1 MPAACERSRAS
12 GWPFASSEQEGP
24 QDKNC
29 DGLSDMTIIPTCQG
43 NRSSHSNDTQEST
56 TTTHDIATTT
66 STGNNQ
72 GSGHRRTALGSGGRF
87 HRYGSNHYGYDIEQQ
102 QLEQQ
107 QQQQQQ
113 QQSQSHLAEDEYI
126 PTPQKNEQPA
136 PPLLQVRTKQ
146 LWYALPKQQVSPSY
160 STTPSD
166 LLSPTPSTMTTSLE
180 PSHPPSADPVTAT
193 TSSSTLPSSSSS
205 SSVAIDSSKDA
216 SPQEEGEH
224 PQEGSSSTVDDD
236 DEETRRLLERQ
247 RHHRVILS
255 GADSAVSLTGDEDL
269 TLRYGIQSTTS
280 SNTTTNNNNNSNSNG
295 NTATGPTLSMT
306 RAKTINAVAT
316 TLGFPGYHSAS
327 SGSDHAT
334 QHSSSVMATPTPT
347 GKYQQPP
354 PPINKSRTGSLS
366 SSTGGGWRRTQ
377 QAFSMIRPL
386 PQQMHQPLLAASGTS
401 TTVGAHEIGST
412 LPPQVPPQRPPR
424 PPPTESGDDAAVV
437 VDMGGGAT
445 GPPYPSQRL
454 PYFPTPTGIGNSNS
468 SSGGGKTGWEREDNQ
483 AGGSIFGFFRG
494 RKSSLSASGVTSS
507 SKGASGL
514 ATSNI
519 SYPIPMNQC
528 DLDLAPP
535 RPIFF
540 QSATVST
547 STPSP
552 PSTIPPTPKA
562 RSSSLSFASSPF
574 SAKGTES
581 STEAPTATVTTATA
595 PPPLSSSSSSTPA
608 PTASLAQ
615 TTLGRVAAAVVG
627 ATFGKRRSSVSSGAT
642 QNPSSGGGRGGI
654 TIAPAVAGTNDTTG
668 NQKKKGLSTLSS
680 HQHQYLPQ
688 SAADNSEKEEKIDG
702 ASGAEAAETGSS
714 SCSEL
719 SPSPS
724 PSPLQSQ
731 PQPTQMPS
739 ARPPSTTSSSP
750 TPASR
755 LSHYSL
761 ELETSSIPAP
771 GLTSQQLED
780 HPQHL
785 QRLQQ
790 AGPLSES
797 VVDYI
802 EQLYRTIQNRDLALT
817 LAQQQT
823 RSLQKELEQMKLTT
837 EQDKQA
843 LTDEVE
849 KTKEQMRLMDEN
861 FMAWRTKVHNEQ
873 LIIQEEYLHERLI
886 KQDRIEELEEE
897 LRDSQDEARRLRERL
912 MALEYEDGYTGSS
925 FNDRTTSHSED
936 EHDDDDYDDDVDD
949 DDQVDEDDDIESQR
963 QSRHRRRRSRHHVH
977 GIRLTSE
984 PGPMTLATHK
994 RRSQDFQQLEQRAL
1008 SYEQQVA
1015 ELLKQLE
1022 QQRAEHQQVLVEF
1035 RMRMHNKCL
1044 KLEEQVQ
1051 QAKVEAL
1058 MYTEMMHELAMENE
1072 DLRHSTAS
1080 SKGKKGKSKRRADS
1094 SSWRSFFDFNH
1105 EPVDEDDEEDE
1116 DEDEDEDNGERVYDR
1131 NDMEKGRINDSHMV
1145 DIDI

>member
-43 NRSSHSNDTQEST
+43 NRSSHPNDTQEST
-56 TTTHDIATTT
+56 TTTHDIVTTT
-66 STGNNQ
+66 STSNNQ
-72 GSGHRRTALGSGGRF
+72 SVGHQRTALGSGGRF

-102 QLEQQ
+102 KLE

-113 QQSQSHLAEDEYI
+113 QQSQSHLADDEYI
-126 PTPQKNEQPA
+126 PMPQKNEQPA
-136 PPLLQVRTKQ
+136 PPLLHVRTKQ

-166 LLSPTPSTMTTSLE
+166 LLSPTPSTTTNSLE
-180 PSHPPSADPVTAT
+180 PNHPPNVDPITAT
-193 TSSSTLPSSSSS
+193 TSSSTSPSSSSSS
-205 SSVAIDSSKDA
+205 SSVAIDSTKDT

-224 PQEGSSSTVDDD
+224 HQESSSSSSSKVEDD
-236 DEETRRLLERQ
+236 DEEARRLLERQ

-280 SNTTTNNNNNSNSNG
+280 SNTTTNNNSSNSNG

-306 RAKTINAVAT
+306 RTKTITAVAT
-316 TLGFPGYHSAS
+316 TLGFPGYHSTS

-334 QHSSSVMATPTPT
+334 QHSSSITATPTPT

-412 LPPQVPPQRPPR
+412 IPLQVPPQRPPR
-424 PPPTESGDDAAVV
+424 PPSTEGRDGAAVV
-437 VDMGGGAT
+437 VDMGGGGA

-454 PYFPTPTGIGNSNS
+454 PHFPTPTVIGSN
-468 SSGGGKTGWEREDNQ
+468 GGGDGKTGWEREDTQ
-483 AGGSIFGFFRG
+483 TGGSIFDFFRG
-494 RKSSLSASGVTSS
+494 RKSSLSASGGTSSSS

-514 ATSNI
+514 ATTNI

-574 SAKGTES
+574 SAKGSISPTET
-581 STEAPTATVTTATA
+581 STAATITATA
-595 PPPLSSSSSSTPA
+595 PPPPSSSSTPA

-615 TTLGRVAAAVVG
+615 TALGRVAAAVVG
-627 ATFGKRRSSVSSGAT
+627 ATFGKRRSSVSSGAA
-642 QNPSSGGGRGGI
+642 QNPSSGGGGGA
-654 TIAPAVAGTNDTTG
+654 TIAPAVAGTSDTSG
-668 NQKKKGLSTLSS
+668 NQKKKGLSTPPS
-680 HQHQYLPQ
+680 HQHQHLPQ
-688 SAADNSEKEEKIDG
+688 STADNGEKEEKIDG

-724 PSPLQSQ
+724 PSLLQLQ
-731 PQPTQMPS
+731 PQPMQMPS
-739 ARPPSTTSSSP
+739 ARPSSTTSGSP
-750 TPASR
+750 TPGSR
-755 LSHYSL
+755 LSNYSL

-802 EQLYRTIQNRDLALT
+802 EQLYLTIQNRDLALT

-1008 SYEQQVA
+1008 SYEQRVA

-1022 QQRAEHQQVLVEF
+1022 QERAEHQQVLVEF
-1035 RMRMHNKCL
+1035 RMRMHDKCL

-1116 DEDEDEDNGERVYDR
+1116 DDDEDEDDGERVYDR